1 LIKDEEDNWHFE
13 SPLKEPAAKEKI
25 ETFIR
30 TIEGLEA
37 DEFIDPPLDLKDYG
51 LESPQAEVRIWV
63 KEDDEET
70 RKITILIGAED
81 KEEKK
86 AVVKNARF
94 DYLFRVDSSFLEE
107 FPKEEKDWKK
117 EEGKQENSEKS

>member
-70 RKITILIGAED
+70 RKTTILIGAED

-107 FPKEEKDWKK
+107 FPKEEKNWKK
-117 EEGKQENSEKS
+117 EERKQENSEKS